1 MSAHFPLIVVPISVR
16 SFASPPPAT
25 GTTLTVAHRVMLV
38 PLVCAYTGL
47 LRPPPCCS
55 LPASTLHPARKLAAC
70 EVRMLQADWGL
81 GGSPVSNTT
90 ATVAPK
96 SRRRP
101 AVKLTALGFEVG
113 LWRSSVLNEAMGLL
127 LTIVLAASPAWGTL
141 IASQAI
147 SAYAIPSRSMDQT
160 LKVGD
165 VVLAEKVSSLLRLP
179 LERGDVVFFE
189 PPDELVSIVADQ
201 GTRLGSRDRF
211 VKRVA
216 AVAGDVVQLDESG
229 RGVVINGVKRERP
242 ALACADQPPPPPPRL
257 APPPRRPAAL
267 QPPAP
272 PEVLGRVQQLL
283 DEGRIDQ
290 GEAKALLREVARPE
304 RERAE
309 GAAEAA
315 LSRGGMRIA
324 SAGTP
329 NIYGESRAVDPE
341 QIGVARVIPQG
352 SVFVLGDCEGRST
365 DSRVWGPLETSRVMA
380 RPVVRIWPLDR
391 IGAIEKEVDLNPFR
405 RQALRFRE
413 ALEEAIRRPAVLDN
427 TCGVSGDWDCG

>member
-1 MSAHFPLIVVPISVR
+1 
-16 SFASPPPAT
+16 
-25 GTTLTVAHRVMLV
+25 MLV
-38 PLVCAYTGL
+38 PHVYTGL
-47 LRPPPCCS
+47 LRPPPG

-70 EVRMLQADWGL
+70 EVRML

-90 ATVAPK
+90 AVAPK

-101 AVKLTALGFEVG
+101 AVQLTALGVEVG

-127 LTIVLAASPAWGTL
+127 LTMVLALSPAWGTL

-179 LERGDVVFFE
+179 LERRDVVFFE
-189 PPDELVSIVADQ
+189 PPDELASIVADQ

-242 ALACADQPPPPPPRL
+242 ALACADQPPTPSPRRL
-257 APPPRRPAAL
+257 APTPTPAAAL
-267 QPPAP
+267 QPQAA

-290 GEAKALLREVARPE
+290 GEAAALLREVARPE
-304 RERAE
+304 SERAE

-315 LSRGGMRIA
+315 LSRGGLRIA

-365 DSRVWGPLETSRVMA
+365 DSRVWGPLEARRVMA

-391 IGAIEKEVDLNPFR
+391 IGAIEKTEDLNPFR
-405 RQALRFRE
+405 RQALQFRE
-413 ALEEAIRRPAVLDN
+413 ALEEAIRRPVL
-427 TCGVSGDWDCG
+427 

>member
-1 MSAHFPLIVVPISVR
+1 
-16 SFASPPPAT
+16 
-25 GTTLTVAHRVMLV
+25 MLL
-38 PLVCAYTGL
+38 PLVFAVKYRGSF
-47 LRPPPCCS
+47 PS
-55 LPASTLHPARKLAAC
+55 STFHPARKLAAC
-70 EVRMLQADWGL
+70 EIRML

-90 ATVAPK
+90 ATMAPK

-101 AVKLTALGFEVG
+101 AVQLTALGVEVG
-113 LWRSSVLNEAMGLL
+113 LWRSTVLNEAMGLL
-127 LTIVLAASPAWGTL
+127 LTMVLALSPAWGTL

-189 PPDELVSIVADQ
+189 PPDELASIVADQ
-201 GTRLGSRDRF
+201 GTRIRSRDLF

-242 ALACADQPPPPPPRL
+242 ALACADQPPTPSGRRL
-257 APPPRRPAAL
+257 APTPTPAAAL
-267 QPPAP
+267 QPQAA

-283 DEGRIDQ
+283 DEGRIEQ
-290 GEAKALLREVARPE
+290 GEAAALLREVARPE

-365 DSRVWGPLETSRVMA
+365 DSRVWGPLEASRVMA

-391 IGAIEKEVDLNPFR
+391 IGAIEKTEDLNPFR
-405 RQALRFRE
+405 RQALQFRE
-413 ALEEAIRRPAVLDN
+413 ALEEAIRVPAL
-427 TCGVSGDWDCG
+427 

>member
-1 MSAHFPLIVVPISVR
+1 MICSKDLDGFVSAR
-16 SFASPPPAT
+16 S
-25 GTTLTVAHRVMLV
+25 
-38 PLVCAYTGL
+38 
-47 LRPPPCCS
+47 
-55 LPASTLHPARKLAAC
+55 
-70 EVRMLQADWGL
+70 
-81 GGSPVSNTT
+81 
-90 ATVAPK
+90 
-96 SRRRP
+96 
-101 AVKLTALGFEVG
+101 
-113 LWRSSVLNEAMGLL
+113 
-127 LTIVLAASPAWGTL
+127 
-141 IASQAI
+141 
-147 SAYAIPSRSMDQT
+147 
-160 LKVGD
+160 
-165 VVLAEKVSSLLRLP
+165 LRLW
-179 LERGDVVFFE
+179 L
-189 PPDELVSIVADQ
+189 L
-201 GTRLGSRDRF
+201 
-211 VKRVA
+211 
-216 AVAGDVVQLDESG
+216 
-229 RGVVINGVKRERP
+229 
-242 ALACADQPPPPPPRL
+242 
-257 APPPRRPAAL
+257 
-267 QPPAP
+267 
-272 PEVLGRVQQLL
+272 RVQQLL